1 MIFLEIAEPIS
12 PKRMGELFSSR
23 NERIRVPPY
32 QRRFSWEK
40 KHFEDLWNDLD
51 AIDGGE
57 SHFFGTIVFMS
68 ETHVAQTINEMDV
81 VDGQQRITTVS
92 ILLCAIR
99 DYLEEEYEDEVEDRI
114 ENLNKSLWLVDR
126 DGNKRGMHLVLG
138 NLDKESYENLIE
150 SNFSEI
156 ENERIREAYDYF
168 YGNLEEL
175 DLEEIKKLHDK
186 ILDQLIYVSIT
197 AKGHTDAYHLF
208 EAMNN
213 RGLSLSPIDLMKNYL
228 LMRASERNDLAED
241 RIERLW
247 GDIIKNLDSLSDVN
261 KPAITFFRQYFM
273 SSPLLNI
280 KEKITENKLYDPTFI
295 ESIDESDD
303 VEGLLR
309 DIKQQSELYRKML
322 TQNIDM
328 FNGSQNVEINRYL
341 RDTKTVSITTF
352 TLLLRAFRELDS
364 PGDIKEVMRKAN
376 SLLIRRQICD
386 RNTGRHDTFFNH
398 LAQNAFEGGAGP
410 LAYIEGYLIEGD
422 KFPDDDQFEDYF
434 AEENFSNNDRTK
446 YILSKIEEE
455 HFGHGGMEVVESRY
469 QVHIEHILPQRYGK
483 NLQRLWLDPFD
494 ISRREHEEF
503 KKKIGNLILL
513 EEDPNIRASN
523 RTLEEKQ
530 RYYAED
536 KTDFKMTHQLV
547 RYDEWGVEQIK
558 NRSKRLAEIAVDI
571 WSL

>member
-1 MIFLEIAEPIS
+1 
-12 PKRMGELFSSR
+12 MGDLFSSR
-23 NERIRVPPY
+23 NERIKVPSY
-32 QRRFSWEK
+32 QRRFSWGEE
-40 KHFEDLWNDLD
+40 HFEDLWNDLD
-51 AIDGGE
+51 AIDAGE

-68 ETHVAQTINEMDV
+68 KTHVAQTINEMDV

-92 ILLCAIR
+92 ILLCAIG
-99 DYLEEEYEDEVEDRI
+99 DYLEEEYEYEVEDRI

-126 DGNKRGMHLVLG
+126 DGNKRGMRLVLG
-138 NLDKESYENLIE
+138 NLDKESYENLIM
-150 SNFSEI
+150 SNFDEI

-168 YGNLEEL
+168 YGNLKEL

-186 ILDQLIYVSIT
+186 TLDQLIYVSIT

-228 LMRASERNDLAED
+228 LMRASERNDLSED

-273 SSPLLNI
+273 SSPLLDI

-295 ESIDESDD
+295 ESIDESED

-328 FNGSQNVEINRYL
+328 FNDSQNAEINRYL

-352 TLLLRAFRELDS
+352 TLLLRAFRELES
-364 PGDIKEVMRKAN
+364 PDDIKEVMRMAN
-376 SLLIRRQICD
+376 ALLVRRQICD

-398 LAQNAFEGGAGP
+398 LAQNAFEEDDP
-410 LAYIEGYLIEGD
+410 LAYIKEYLRDGD
-422 KFPDDDQFEDYF
+422 KFPDNDQFKGYF

-494 ISRREHEEF
+494 ISRRQHNEF
-503 KKKIGNLILL
+503 KKKIGNLTLL

-530 RYYAED
+530 RYYTED
-536 KTDFKMTHQLV
+536 QTDFKMTHQLV
-547 RYDEWGVEQIK
+547 HYDEWGVEQIQD
-558 NRSKRLAEIAVDI
+558 RSKRLAEIAVDI